1 MLPHLDSELPINPA
15 TLMEAPEL
23 AALAILDEV
32 IAIASFALFAAHP
45 RLSDSEPPD
54 PDPPSVDAAAH
65 LLDCL
70 HCCRQASERYRQR
83 TLLEIRVRSHVDDDI
98 EF

>member
-1 MLPHLDSELPINPA
+1 MVAHPDPDPPINPA

-45 RLSDSEPPD
+45 RLSDEEPPD
-54 PDPPSVDAAAH
+54 PDPPSVDVAAH

-70 HCCRQASERYRQR
+70 HCCRQASSRYRQR

-98 EF
+98 DF